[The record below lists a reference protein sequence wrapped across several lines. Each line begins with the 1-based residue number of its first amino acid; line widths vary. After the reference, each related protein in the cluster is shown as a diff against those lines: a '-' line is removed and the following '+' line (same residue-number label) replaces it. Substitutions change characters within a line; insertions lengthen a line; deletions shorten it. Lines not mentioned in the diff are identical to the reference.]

1 MRIHTK
7 KLFVSLL
14 TASMVTGLAL
24 SNPVMADR
32 NIKPDRVT
40 IAKASMTVAPGKEF
54 EIKATM
60 SPRNAEDEYLRWEIL
75 SGKDVIHFDDDDRND
90 DEIEFKALKE
100 GTASVRCYVKGK
112 DKTKYGDTIKISVQ
126 KKNDY
131 TFQSYGKLSKTVEV
145 DDDLELKVKKGSS
158 IKEKQLKWTIA
169 NKKLLR
175 FEDGDNTGKEVEL
188 EARRPG
194 TTEVTCTYTDS
205 NGTKKSVTYT
215 VKVIPERDED

>member
-1 MRIHTK
+1 
-7 KLFVSLL
+7 
-14 TASMVTGLAL
+14 MVMGLAL

-75 SGKDVIHFDDDDRND
+75 SGKDVIRFDN
-90 DEIEFKALKE
+90 
-100 GTASVRCYVKGK
+100 
-112 DKTKYGDTIKISVQ
+112 
-126 KKNDY
+126 
-131 TFQSYGKLSKTVEV
+131 
-145 DDDLELKVKKGSS
+145 DLELKVKKGSS

-175 FEDGDNTGKEVEL
+175 QSFRLCRRSFLFLLLSYTSLECFIFRNTG
-188 EARRPG
+188 
-194 TTEVTCTYTDS
+194 T
-205 NGTKKSVTYT
+205 
-215 VKVIPERDED
+215 

>member
-1 MRIHTK
+1 
-7 KLFVSLL
+7 
-14 TASMVTGLAL
+14 MVTGLAL

-75 SGKDVIHFDDDDRND
+75 SGKDVIRF
-90 DEIEFKALKE
+90 
-100 GTASVRCYVKGK
+100 
-112 DKTKYGDTIKISVQ
+112 
-126 KKNDY
+126 
-131 TFQSYGKLSKTVEV
+131 

-175 FEDGDNTGKEVEL
+175 QSFRLCRRSFLFLLLSYTSLECFIFRNTG
-188 EARRPG
+188 
-194 TTEVTCTYTDS
+194 T
-205 NGTKKSVTYT
+205 
-215 VKVIPERDED
+215 